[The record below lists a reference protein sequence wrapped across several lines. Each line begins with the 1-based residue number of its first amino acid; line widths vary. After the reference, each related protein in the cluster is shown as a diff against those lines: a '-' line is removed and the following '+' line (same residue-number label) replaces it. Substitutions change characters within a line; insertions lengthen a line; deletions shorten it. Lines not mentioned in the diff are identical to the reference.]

1 MILPNYDLVCNSVI
15 DLNDMISSFTV
26 NSSKS
31 VTIKLR
37 RDGSFSMLMFGFVQT
52 IGQVHWY
59 VQSPLSGDTLSV
71 IDAITGQAVSQSV
84 ISFSYNY
91 STSTLTI
98 SASTPGNC
106 NFVLIRSAY

>member
-1 MILPNYDLVCNSVI
+1 
-15 DLNDMISSFTV
+15 MISSFVV
-26 NSSKS
+26 NSSKP

-59 VQSPLSGDTLSV
+59 VHQTPLSGDTLSV

-84 ISFSYNY
+84 ISFNYNY

-98 SASTPGNC
+98 SASTSGNC